1 MCTAFAIR
9 GRDVICGFNLDLPDG
24 AWSWNVHAEP
34 DSFYVTMTI
43 PEGSS
48 LFEQFVSLSHQFP
61 SAECRAQ
68 GVDAHGHFAVML
80 NVMEGKR
87 GLFREDSDALQLS
100 QLVEEYQ
107 TGKRSFEEVIAAL
120 NTHDVLNLPG
130 HTHHALFADAQGRFL
145 IAEPGSGYIVVR
157 DRFAVNS
164 NFALLDLPADLTPER
179 WSYYGKDRYDTAM
192 RMLRDSGDD
201 FSVQDA
207 FSILRAVQQTK
218 YAPTRV
224 SFVYSRNE
232 NAVYYT
238 LERDFDHITRHALE
252 TK

>member
-24 AWSWNVHAEP
+24 AWRWNVHAEP

-68 GVDAHGHFAVML
+68 GVDAHGRFAVML

-87 GLFREDSDALQLS
+87 GLFRADADALQLS

-107 TGKRSFEEVIAAL
+107 TGKRSFDEVIAAL

-201 FSVQDA
+201 FTVQDA

-238 LERDFDHITRHALE
+238 LERDFDHITRLALE